1 MKVLIVG
8 RTNVGKSSLFN
19 RISKKKQALVLNEAG
34 ITRDILKN
42 QVKWWNE
49 TFEIIDSGGLPTK
62 DETDE
67 LSLKIKGKIEDYLK
81 KADVFIVIVDGKS
94 GIHPEDA
101 QVCQMV
107 RKTGKPWLLVVNKV
121 DDFAKEQLLTADF
134 FQLSSHIVPTSFEKD
149 YGVDSIVEWI
159 LSQKKQ
165 LHKKQLHKDDFKEQP
180 SASTKLFVIGKA
192 NSGKSSLCNQILN
205 KERMI
210 VCSQAGTTLDTVTEW
225 FLHKEESYF
234 LSDNPGFRRGN
245 REERE
250 KVSYS
255 KSRSEIKDSH
265 IVLLVMD
272 GTQEPSRQ
280 EAKLIQLSLEQ
291 QKPLILVVNKMDLLN
306 TDRESKRKMEAKIRQ
321 TFRFVP
327 DLPIAF
333 ISAKTGYQKEKLFK
347 AISQLKRR
355 MHLKISTSELNAFFT
370 KVIRKSPSPV
380 YGTSDVK
387 FYYIIQTHKTPPSF
401 LAFANYPKGVTNAYR
416 RFVINQMKKNWDLT
430 GVPISFHIL
439 QRK

>member
-1 MKVLIVG
+1 MKALIVG

-19 RISKKKQALVLNEAG
+19 RISKKRQALVLNESG

-42 QVKWWNE
+42 QVKWWDE

-81 KADVFIVIVDGKS
+81 EAHVFIVITDGRS

-121 DDFAKEQLLTADF
+121 DDFSKEQLLTADF
-134 FQLSSHIVPTSFEKD
+134 FQLSSRVVPTSFEKD

-165 LHKKQLHKDDFKEQP
+165 LHKDNSKKQP

-225 FLHKEESYF
+225 FFHKEESYF
-234 LSDNPGFRRGN
+234 LSDNPGYRRGN

-272 GTQEPSRQ
+272 GTKEPSRQ

-291 QKPLILVVNKMDLLN
+291 QKPLILVVNKMDLIVS
-306 TDRESKRKMEAKIRQ
+306 DRENKRKMEQKIRQ
-321 TFRFVP
+321 TFRFIP
-327 DLPIAF
+327 DLPIVF

-347 AISQLKRR
+347 AISEIKRK

-370 KVIRKSPSPV
+370 KVIRKSPAPV

-387 FYYIIQTHKTPPSF
+387 FYYITQTHKTPPSF
-401 LAFANYPKGVTNAYR
+401 LAFANYPKGVTTSYR
-416 RFVINQMKKNWDLT
+416 RFVINQMKKNWDLK
-430 GVPISFHIL
+430 GIPISFHIL